1 MSFRVWF
8 LRMVWIVAAAVAL
21 SGCNGDEKE
30 NENENGT
37 GPEGDGP
44 SLAVAV
50 TPADVTIGADGASG
64 DHDVKVTITSDDD
77 AHKTA
82 EVELSVAC
90 TESVKAPAIGI
101 AKKDAAAGMAEWEGQ
116 SVGLDKAT
124 VCTYTAKALEKEATG
139 TFTVKAAGATGDV
152 IAVTSVEFYSDASL
166 TNKISAAVAED
177 ADVWVVVN
185 TDKDVDDASN
195 INLSWKCM
203 NGSADITDAN
213 GDVTGLAVVGA
224 GDKKQHSVELDNT
237 PMVAALD
244 ASHAGATCTF
254 TAKVGDNGT
263 AGTEDLMVNGAD
275 SV

>member
-44 SLAVAV
+44 SLAVTV

-116 SVGLDKAT
+116 SVKLDAAT

-139 TFTVKAAGATGDV
+139 TFTVKAEEAAANTPAITLAALTENSTAGSIDV
-152 IAVTSVEFYSDASL
+152 SFTHENLAAAAFMVHVACDAI
-166 TNKISAAVAED
+166 TAP
-177 ADVWVVVN
+177 ADVTAVKNADVSGAPCSDGKPAVDGVQCTVVA
-185 TDKDVDDASN
+185 TDGEKCSVLVKSGDTESN
-195 INLSWKCM
+195 
-203 NGSADITDAN
+203 
-213 GDVTGLAVVGA
+213 
-224 GDKKQHSVELDNT
+224 
-237 PMVAALD
+237 
-244 ASHAGATCTF
+244 
-254 TAKVGDNGT
+254 
-263 AGTEDLMVNGAD
+263 LMSID
-275 SV
+275 TSL